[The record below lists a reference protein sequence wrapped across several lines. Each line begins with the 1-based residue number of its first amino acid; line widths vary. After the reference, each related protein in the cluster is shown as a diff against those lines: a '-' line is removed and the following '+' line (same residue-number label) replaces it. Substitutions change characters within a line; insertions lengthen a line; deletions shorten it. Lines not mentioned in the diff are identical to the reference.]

1 MGGNVWQ
8 WCQDYFNNSPD
19 YRVLRGASWRMRD
32 PEDLLS
38 SKVIGNKPD
47 LALPVYGFRLVKLS
61 LGSFRFFF
69 VHRVMFNHPS
79 QPLSTFSRQV
89 Q

>member
-1 MGGNVWQ
+1 LYDMGGNVWQ

-32 PEDLLS
+32 PEDLVS

-47 LALPVYGFRLVKLS
+47 LALSVYGFRLVIELPAAAAVAAPKE
-61 LGSFRFFF
+61 
-69 VHRVMFNHPS
+69 
-79 QPLSTFSRQV
+79 
-89 Q
+89 